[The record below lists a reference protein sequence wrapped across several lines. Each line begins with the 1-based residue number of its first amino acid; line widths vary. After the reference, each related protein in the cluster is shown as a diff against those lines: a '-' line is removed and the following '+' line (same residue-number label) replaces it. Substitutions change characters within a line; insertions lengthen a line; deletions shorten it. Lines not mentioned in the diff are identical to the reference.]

1 MQVNWE
7 NQGRE
12 GQTLHSQPVQKLR
25 RMTRSLQ
32 QAHPNVL
39 AKVLKKGLI
48 FQSPELVVVSK
59 PYGVPMEACP
69 RGGPSVRDVLPVLS
83 KMLRGMRA
91 EPLHL
96 CHWLDKDTSGVL
108 LLAYDQSSALGV
120 QQLFQ
125 TQQVTRKFWVV
136 TVGVPVPSEGVIDI
150 PLVEREASRPRK
162 HFKMALAP
170 LFRVGDAAGSV
181 VRVRQNRSAH
191 SAVTRYR
198 VLDTS
203 GPTALVEVQPIT
215 AVKHQV
221 RVHMALGLGC
231 PVLGDHKYSKWSS
244 LEPQKLP
251 RSILTLLGLTQP
263 VSRHLGLHLHCRE
276 IALPPTSP
284 SLPPTPTFLS
294 TLPPHILHSLR
305 KLRLHLPATSKDDPP
320 VNG

>member
-1 MQVNWE
+1 MARRLMRFLPPVSAGLGDVPVCRRGLAVGSTGAGRLTAAE
-7 NQGRE
+7 LAARVRREAEREAQGRE

-244 LEPQKLP
+244 LEPQ
-251 RSILTLLGLTQP
+251 
-263 VSRHLGLHLHCRE
+263 
-276 IALPPTSP
+276 PP
-284 SLPPTPTFLS
+284 
-294 TLPPHILHSLR
+294 I
-305 KLRLHLPATSKDDPP
+305 PATELTARGLLRMTSCCY
-320 VNG
+320 VVT